1 MLKIINGNVFLSKA
15 ILFGV
20 LGQKK
25 KTKNKPIIFMN
36 GPGLVSIVNE

>member
-25 KTKNKPIIFMN
+25 PKNKPIIFMN